1 MIMSIASFRIAAGI
15 AATVMII
22 SISIVGCSS
31 EEPRVERC
39 TESGRSF
46 MGLFDASSERVLDVG
61 FYAFFK
67 PVSYSKDADPNSE
80 DFNTHMG
87 YEADLLTALES
98 INGSGLTFKRH
109 PIQPWDDIWLRSVDE
124 YDVVGGGITILD
136 TRTRDASGNQVVQ
149 FTSGHIAFRQ
159 TLLVRNED
167 AERLNSYDALTSD
180 VKVGALAG
188 TTGEARLLQLVGLAD
203 ADGVLAAGTHVVTPQ
218 GEVTADGSADY
229 FINAAGEAASLADR
243 THLYPPSDSMPQV
256 VYLGDIEGEQDLI
269 DALADGRID
278 GLARGEIGNID
289 ASTEHGNAFTVPIV
303 DDKTEW
309 GGFTLSV
316 ENADLASCIDGHIN
330 YLTDNRRIG
339 YPEWKANPNVFLDR
353 ATALVR

>member
-1 MIMSIASFRIAAGI
+1 MITAIASFRIMTGI
-15 AATVMII
+15 AATLATIFI
-22 SISIVGCSS
+22 TIVGCSS
-31 EEPRVERC
+31 DESRVERC
-39 TESGRSF
+39 TGSGRSF
-46 MGLFDASSERVLDVG
+46 MGLFDVSSERVLDVG

-80 DFNTHMG
+80 GFNIHMG

-98 INGSGLTFKRH
+98 INGTGLTFNRH

-124 YDVVGGGITILD
+124 YDIVGGGITILD

-149 FTSGHIAFRQ
+149 FTSGHVASSQ

-167 AERLNSYDALTSD
+167 AERLSSYDALTSD

-188 TTGEARLLQLVGLAD
+188 ATGEARLLQLVGLAD
-203 ADGVLAAGTHVVTPQ
+203 ADGVLIAGTRVVTPQ
-218 GEVTADGSADY
+218 GEVTADGSRDY
-229 FINAAGEAASLADR
+229 FIAAAGEAPSLAGR
-243 THLYPPSDSMPQV
+243 THLYSPSDSMPQM
-256 VYLGDIEGEQDLI
+256 VYLGDTEGEQALI
-269 DALADGRID
+269 AALADGRID
-278 GLARGEIGNID
+278 GWAHPEIRDID
-289 ASTEHGNAFTVPIV
+289 ASAERGNAFTASIV

-309 GGFTLSV
+309 AGFTLSA

-339 YPEWKANPNVFLDR
+339 YLEWKADPNVFLDR
-353 ATALVR
+353 ATVLVR

>member
-1 MIMSIASFRIAAGI
+1 MIMSIASFRVTAII
-15 AATVMII
+15 AATLTII
-22 SISIVGCSS
+22 STAIVGCLSDES
-31 EEPRVERC
+31 RVERC
-39 TESGRSF
+39 TGSGRSF

-67 PVSYSKDADPNSE
+67 PVSYSKDSDPNSE
-80 DFNTHMG
+80 GFNTHMG

-98 INGSGLTFKRH
+98 INGSGLTFNRH

-124 YDVVGGGITILD
+124 YDIVGGGITILD
-136 TRTRDASGNQVVQ
+136 PRTRDASGNRVVQ
-149 FTSGHIAFRQ
+149 FTSGHVAFSQ
-159 TLLVRNED
+159 ILLVRNED

-188 TTGEARLLQLVGLAD
+188 ATGEARLLQLVGLAD
-203 ADGVLAAGTHVVTPQ
+203 ADGVLAAGTRVVTPQ

-229 FINAAGEAASLADR
+229 FIAAFGETPSLAGR
-243 THLYPPSDSMPQV
+243 THLYPPSDSMPQM
-256 VYLGDIEGEQDLI
+256 VYLGDTEGEQALLG
-269 DALADGRID
+269 ALADGRID
-278 GLARGEIGNID
+278 GWAHPEIRNID
-289 ASTEHGNAFTVPIV
+289 ASAERGDAFTVAIV

-309 GGFTLSV
+309 AGFTLSV

-353 ATALVR
+353 ATALVK